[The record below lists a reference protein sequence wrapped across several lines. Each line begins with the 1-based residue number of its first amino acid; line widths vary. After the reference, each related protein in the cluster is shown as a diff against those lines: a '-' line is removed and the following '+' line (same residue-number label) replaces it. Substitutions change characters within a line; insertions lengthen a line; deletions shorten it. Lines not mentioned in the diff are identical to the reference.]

1 MNVNGLHLFPIRHVE
16 IHHSSPLDGMSHEA
30 RHQGYSGGATQ
41 DETHVPIA
49 ATADVLRCYEEAV
62 QEPLV
67 ECVNLDGLYT
77 NSQDKHSDRRD
88 AEILREDFC
97 STGACIRMGD

>member
-1 MNVNGLHLFPIRHVE
+1 
-16 IHHSSPLDGMSHEA
+16 MSHEA
-30 RHQGYSGGATQ
+30 RHQGYSSGATQ
-41 DETHVPIA
+41 DEAHVPIA

-77 NSQDKHSDRRD
+77 KSQDKHSDRLD

-97 STGACIRMGD
+97 STGAYPYG